1 MVHLRKAL
9 LAISAACLPL
19 NSAVAADVSFS
30 GFASAAGGQTMESG
44 EEYRGYGHATTFQPD
59 TKLGF
64 QANFAMGDGLN
75 ATMQIMGKSADSFA
89 TTMEWAFISKNVGD
103 NWRFDFGRQ
112 RVPFYMYSS
121 YLDVGIAYHWIT
133 PPPGVYSISFSSF
146 DGISAQHKTDLGDW
160 TSTLKLILGEHQSD
174 LAVGG
179 GTEEYPATLQDMMGL
194 RWSAEYDWLT
204 FELGYIHLDVS
215 VDIPGVAALAG
226 GLIKTG
232 QTLSDTSL
240 ISAGE
245 RISLDGRTAEYISTG
260 IRIDYEDYL
269 LVAEYS
275 DLQIDD
281 GFSADQTSLYISAG
295 KTIGDFFLHATY
307 TQDEDKPDYSITA
320 NLPFYPPA
328 DPDPKNYTDEETLVA
343 GAKGLLAGSAAESTS
358 YIFGVNYKFH
368 TNAVAKVEYTQYT
381 DDLNSGASSN
391 DSDSIAFSIDTA
403 F

>member
-1 MVHLRKAL
+1 MVYFRKAL
-9 LAISAACLPL
+9 LAIGAVCLPL
-19 NSAVAADVSFS
+19 NPAIAADVSFS

-44 EEYRGYGHATTFQPD
+44 EEYRGYGNATTFQPD

-64 QANFAMGDGLN
+64 QANFAMDDGLN
-75 ATMQIMGKSADSFA
+75 ATMQIMGKSTDSFA
-89 TTMEWAFISKNVGD
+89 TTMEWAFISQDVG
-103 NWRFDFGRQ
+103 NSWRFSFGRQ

-133 PPPGVYSISFSSF
+133 PPPGMYSMSFSSF
-146 DGISAQHKTDLGDW
+146 DGLGAQHKADLGDW
-160 TSTLKLILGEHQSD
+160 SSTLKLMYGEHQSI
-174 LAVGG
+174 LAVNGG
-179 GTEEYPATLQDMMGL
+179 DEKYPATLQDLMGL
-194 RWSAEYDWLT
+194 RWSAEYDWFA
-204 FELGYIHLDVS
+204 FELGYMQADASI
-215 VDIPGVAALAG
+215 DIPELTALAS
-226 GLIKTG
+226 GLIGAG
-232 QTLSDTSL
+232 QALSNTSL
-240 ISAGE
+240 LSAGE
-245 RISLDGRTAEYISTG
+245 RISLDGRIAVYISTG

-307 TQDEDKPDYSITA
+307 TQDEDEPDYSITA

-328 DPDPKNYTDEETLVA
+328 DPANPTDLEMAVA
-343 GAKGLLAGSAAESTS
+343 GAKALLASSAAESIS
-358 YIFGVNYKFH
+358 YILGVNYKFH

-391 DSDSIAFSIDTA
+391 DADSIAFSIDAA